1 VKVDPRQLRVAEAV
15 RLLNSTPL
23 GEVVQPHVVYK
34 HLNRAA
40 YKIGDGRKIDLLKY
54 AAWLFH
60 ARREAFEPGWTEGD
74 YEAHKDA
81 VNARSR
87 AASESSRD
95 IAVEGWVHEP
105 KNPQRKD
112 ACRRSFRSFC
122 EAYFPQ
128 TFHLAWSADHLKV
141 IGKIETAVIDGGLF
155 AMAMPRG
162 SGKTT
167 LCETAC
173 LWALLYGHREFVA
186 LIGSDEE
193 HAADMLDSIKSELEN
208 NDLLEEDFSEVCG
221 PIRALEGIHQ
231 RAAGQL
237 YRGAR
242 THVGWTAKE
251 IVLPTIEGPIAS
263 TGSGGVIKVAGIT
276 GRIRGM
282 KHKRADG
289 KATRPSLV
297 LLDDPQT
304 DESARSPS
312 QCATREQT
320 LAGAILGLAGPG
332 RKIAGLMTLTVV
344 RPDDMADRILD
355 RQKHPQWQGQRT
367 KMVYAFPANEKLW
380 REYARLRADGQR
392 HDRGVAEAT
401 GFYRANQDEMD
412 AGTVIAWRERHNPD
426 ELSAI
431 QHAMNLKLDQ
441 GEAAFWAE
449 YQNQPLPDKA
459 DGEEM
464 LAADVI
470 AAKTNGMKRGEVPVG
485 VNHLTMFIDVQG
497 TLLFWLLCGWEDD
510 FTGYLLDYGA
520 YPDQKRSYFTLR
532 DARKTL
538 MGVHGGTGQEGAIH
552 AGLEALT
559 AQRLARRYHRD
570 DGAQMTIERCLIDA
584 NWGNSTDVVYQFCR
598 QSSHGAVVMP
608 SHGRYVGA
616 SSLPFGDYRPRKG
629 DRVGLHWRVPGITG
643 QRSVRHVLID
653 TNYWKSFIHARLA
666 VAMGDPGCLS
676 LFAPATGVD
685 HRLLSEHL
693 TAEYRVKTSGRGREL
708 DEWKLQTP
716 GADNHW
722 LDCLVGCAVAAS
734 MQGAVLFGT
743 DVRRQTNRPRLK
755 LSAIQGRRR

>member
-1 VKVDPRQLRVAEAV
+1 MKVDPRNLRVAEAV
-15 RLLNSTPL
+15 RLLNSTPM
-23 GEVVQPHVVYK
+23 GEVVQPHVVYR

-40 YKIGDGRKIDLLKY
+40 YKIGDGRKIDLVRY

-60 ARREAFEPGWTEGD
+60 ARRETFEPGWTEKD

-87 AASESSRD
+87 AQSESSRD
-95 IAVEGWVHEP
+95 IAAEGWVHEP
-105 KNPQRKD
+105 KNLERKN
-112 ACRRSFRSFC
+112 ACRHSFRQFC
-122 EAYFPQ
+122 DAYFPQ
-128 TFHLAWSADHLKV
+128 TFHLAWSPDHLKV
-141 IGKIETAVIDGGLF
+141 IGKIEIAVIDGGLF

-251 IVLPTIEGPIAS
+251 IVLPTIEGSVAS
-263 TGSGGVIKVAGIT
+263 SAIIKVAGIT

-289 KATRPSLV
+289 KTTRPSLV

-312 QCATREQT
+312 QCATREQI

-355 RQKHPQWQGQRT
+355 REKHPQWQGERT

-380 REYARLRADGQR
+380 QEYARLRAEGQR
-392 HDRGVAEAT
+392 SDRGVGAAT
-401 GFYRANQDEMD
+401 EFYRANQVDMD
-412 AGTVIAWRERHNPD
+412 AGAIIAWPQRHNPD
-426 ELSAI
+426 ELTAI

-441 GEAAFWAE
+441 GDAAFWAE
-449 YQNQPLPDKA
+449 YQNEPLPDEV
-459 DGEEM
+459 DGES
-464 LAADVI
+464 LSADTI

-497 TLLFWLLCGWEDD
+497 TLLFWMVCGWEED
-510 FTGYLLDYGA
+510 FTGYVLDYGE
-520 YPDQKRSYFTLR
+520 YPDQKRPYYTLR
-532 DARKTL
+532 DARRTL
-538 MGVHGGTGQEGAIH
+538 MLAHKGTGQEGVIY
-552 AGLEALT
+552 AGLDALT
-559 AQRLARRYHRD
+559 QDRLKRKYRRD
-570 DGAQMTIERCLIDA
+570 DGAEMTVERCLIDA

-598 QSSHGAVVMP
+598 QSAHAAILMP

-616 SSLPFGDYRPRKG
+616 ASTPFSEYKPKRG

-643 QRSVRHVLID
+643 KRAVRYALID
-653 TNYWKSFIHARLA
+653 TNYWKSFVQARLA
-666 VAMGDPGCLS
+666 VPMGDPGCLS
-676 LFAPATGVD
+676 LFAPGTGQD
-685 HRLLSEHL
+685 HRLVSEHL
-693 TAEYRVKTSGRGREL
+693 TAEYRVKTQGRGREL
-708 DEWKLQTP
+708 EEWKLRTP
-716 GADNHW
+716 GTDNHW
-722 LDCLVGCAVAAS
+722 LDCLVGCAMAAS

-743 DVRRQTNRPRLK
+743 DVRGETRKPRLR
-755 LSAIQGRRR
+755 LSDLQGRRR